1 MRKKGLEPSLRW
13 NWCLKPARLPFR
25 HFRTELIKCIKFAPK
40 SQFLRHNFIIASRA
54 AHTNKK
60 DSGEM
65 ANVKQQDRAHRK
77 GWKRAKQAAAW
88 LALLPVAALGWLYS
102 RLPDRVYLTPGE
114 VLALPRFSYVEPLG
128 AHGSQNVA
136 STRAVGSYQTTL
148 TLGGWLPIKTIRAV
162 VTERPRVTV
171 CGTPF
176 GVKMFSEGALIVGFS
191 EIGQAG
197 GGTSNPAKEAG
208 LRLGDRVICI
218 GQTRTESNDAVK
230 EALDAAEGQSVE
242 VVYIR
247 SGEQKLT
254 TLTPVWD
261 GAAGQW
267 RAGMWVRDSS
277 AGVGTLTFA
286 DEELGVFAGLGHPI
300 SDSDT
305 GESVAL
311 RSGEIVPCKI
321 TGCSAGT
328 AGSPGELK
336 GHFLS
341 AHAIGTIRIN
351 GENGVYGTTRTHFSG
366 QLREIAF
373 AQEVVT
379 GPAEIWATIEGEA
392 PRAYRIQIERV
403 SDADPRRNLVIRVTD
418 PSLLSATGGIVQGM
432 SGSPI
437 LQNGRLVGAVTHV
450 LVNDPTRGY
459 GIFAQTMLEQA
470 KNAVQN
476 GAEAQTA
483 E

>member
-1 MRKKGLEPSLRW
+1 MYAKVTSLGVTGLAGYIVQVEADLSGG
-13 NWCLKPARLPFR
+13 LP
-25 HFRTELIKCIKFAPK
+25 
-40 SQFLRHNFIIASRA
+40 QFNLV
-54 AHTNKK
+54 
-60 DSGEM
+60 G
-65 ANVKQQDRAHRK
+65 
-77 GWKRAKQAAAW
+77 
-88 LALLPVAALGWLYS
+88 
-102 RLPDRVYLTPGE
+102 LPD
-114 VLALPRFSYVEPLG
+114 S
-128 AHGSQNVA
+128 
-136 STRAVGSYQTTL
+136 
-148 TLGGWLPIKTIRAV
+148 
-162 VTERPRVTV
+162 
-171 CGTPF
+171 
-176 GVKMFSEGALIVGFS
+176 
-191 EIGQAG
+191 
-197 GGTSNPAKEAG
+197 
-208 LRLGDRVICI
+208 
-218 GQTRTESNDAVK
+218 AVK
-230 EALDAAEGQSVE
+230 ESSERVRSAIKNLNCPWPASHVTVNLAPADVRKTGPVYDLPLLLAVLTASGQLEDVPEDAAFLGELALDGTLRPVSGVLPMALAAAENGIRALYVPAENAAEAAVAEQLTVYPARSAADVIRHLAGQA
-242 VVYIR
+242 
-247 SGEQKLT
+247 KLSPASRT
-254 TLTPVWD
+254 GYD
-261 GAAGQW
+261 AAGQW

-311 RSGEIVPCKI
+311 RSGEIVPCEI

-379 GPAEIWATIEGEA
+379 GPAEIWATIEGET

>member
-1 MRKKGLEPSLRW
+1 
-13 NWCLKPARLPFR
+13 
-25 HFRTELIKCIKFAPK
+25 
-40 SQFLRHNFIIASRA
+40 
-54 AHTNKK
+54 
-60 DSGEM
+60 
-65 ANVKQQDRAHRK
+65 
-77 GWKRAKQAAAW
+77 
-88 LALLPVAALGWLYS
+88 
-102 RLPDRVYLTPGE
+102 
-114 VLALPRFSYVEPLG
+114 
-128 AHGSQNVA
+128 
-136 STRAVGSYQTTL
+136 
-148 TLGGWLPIKTIRAV
+148 
-162 VTERPRVTV
+162 
-171 CGTPF
+171 
-176 GVKMFSEGALIVGFS
+176 
-191 EIGQAG
+191 
-197 GGTSNPAKEAG
+197 
-208 LRLGDRVICI
+208 
-218 GQTRTESNDAVK
+218 
-230 EALDAAEGQSVE
+230 
-242 VVYIR
+242 
-247 SGEQKLT
+247 
-254 TLTPVWD
+254 
-261 GAAGQW
+261 
-267 RAGMWVRDSS
+267 MWVRDSS

-311 RSGEIVPCKI
+311 RSGEIVPCEI

-379 GPAEIWATIEGEA
+379 GPAEIWATIEGKA